1 VVNMEIRTLNDVFFT
16 VVGREHDRAM
26 LRRQNGEWSSIS
38 AAQIHRWVTAIAR
51 QLQEWGVRP
60 GDRVVLLSENRP
72 EWAVA
77 DYATLLL
84 GGIVVPIYA
93 TQTPEQVL
101 YVLHHSEARVAF
113 VSSRKQYEKVE
124 AVRQQSKL
132 EHVVVMDEVDDLP
145 DVPQM
150 QYLLSGASDLKDA
163 AIEAFAHT
171 IQPDDVATLI
181 YTSGTTGTPKG
192 VILTHG
198 NIASNLSMSV
208 QMTKIG
214 MDDVA
219 ISFLPLS
226 HITARHVD
234 YLLLCRG
241 VTVAY
246 CPVFDDLPRTIL
258 EVRPTVFV
266 GVPRVYEKVHNQIL
280 HKTQGTKRKIFDWAV
295 KVGRKHREE
304 VLNDQ
309 TPKSLSWKLANKLVF
324 TKIREGL
331 GGRSR
336 LFISGGAPLGKELA
350 AWYADISIRIDEGYG
365 LTETSPVIAVNTQE
379 NHRLGTVG
387 KVVPNIEVRI
397 AVDGEVLVRGPSI
410 FKGYWNMPEETAAAF
425 EDDWFRTGDIGH
437 IDEDGYLSI
446 TDRKKD
452 LIKTSGGKFIAP
464 QPIENSLKANL
475 YVGEAAVVG
484 DKRRFPAVLIAPN
497 FPILEEW
504 ASSHG
509 VAALSRKEL
518 VRTQQVQTL
527 YEGIVGELNENLA
540 QYEKLKKV
548 LVLPDELSIAD
559 GTLTPSMKLRRRHLE
574 QRYHK
579 QIEALYDE
587 AREPARPQRT
597 IEYSKR

>member
-1 VVNMEIRTLNDVFFT
+1 MELRTLNDVFFT

-26 LRRQNGEWSSIS
+26 LIREDGVWTPIS

-51 QLQEWGVRP
+51 QLQQWGIRP
-60 GDRVVLLSENRP
+60 GDRVMLLSENRP
-72 EWAVA
+72 EWAVV

-93 TQTPEQVL
+93 TQTPDQVL
-101 YVLHHSEARVAF
+101 YVLQHSEARIAF

-124 AVRQQSKL
+124 AVRQGTKL
-132 EHVVVMDEVDDLP
+132 ERVVVMEKVDDLP

-150 QYLLSGASDLKDA
+150 QYLLSGANDLDDPT
-163 AIEAFAHT
+163 IEAFAHT
-171 IQPDDVATLI
+171 VQADDVATLI

-208 QMTKIG
+208 QMTDIG
-214 MDDVA
+214 MGDLAV
-219 ISFLPLS
+219 SFLPLS

-234 YLLLCRG
+234 YLLAYRG

-246 CPVFDDLPRTIL
+246 CPDFNDLPRTLL
-258 EVRPTVFV
+258 EVKPTVFV
-266 GVPRVYEKVHNQIL
+266 GVPRVYEKIHNQIQ
-280 HKTQGTKRKIFDWAV
+280 HKTQGTKRRIFNWALR
-295 KVGRKHREE
+295 VGRKHREQ
-304 VLNDQ
+304 VVNDRR
-309 TPKSLSWKLANKLVF
+309 PSSLMWKLANKLVYS
-324 TKIREGL
+324 KIREGL

-350 AWYADISIRIDEGYG
+350 AWYADIGIRIDEGYG
-365 LTETSPVIAVNTQE
+365 LTETSPVIAVNTQQS
-379 NHRLGTVG
+379 HRLGTVG
-387 KVVPNIEVRI
+387 KTLANLEVRI
-397 AVDGEVLVRGPSI
+397 AADGEVLVRGPSV
-410 FKGYWNMPEETAAAF
+410 FKGYWNMPEETASAF
-425 EDDWFRTGDIGH
+425 EDDWFKTGDIGH

-484 DKRRFPAVLIAPN
+484 DKRRFPAVLIVPN
-497 FPILEEW
+497 FPMLEEW
-504 ASSHG
+504 AKEHG
-509 VAALSRKEL
+509 VGGSTRPEL
-518 VRTQQVQTL
+518 VRRPQVQAL
-527 YEGIVGELNENLA
+527 YEGIVDELNDNLA

-548 LVLPDELSIAD
+548 LVLPEELSIAD

-579 QIEALYDE
+579 QIEALYSEEHE
-587 AREPARPQRT
+587 ARTDRRIA
-597 IEYSKR
+597 EYSRK

>member
-1 VVNMEIRTLNDVFFT
+1 MELRTLNDVFFT

-26 LRRQNGEWSSIS
+26 LRRQNGEWISIS
-38 AAQIHRWVTAIAR
+38 ATQIHRWVTAIAR

-132 EHVVVMDEVDDLP
+132 EHVVVMDKVDDLP

-150 QYLLSGASDLKDA
+150 QYLLSGASDLEDA

-198 NIASNLSMSV
+198 NITSNLSMSV
-208 QMTKIG
+208 QLTNIG

-246 CPVFDDLPRTIL
+246 CPVFEDLPRTIL

-266 GVPRVYEKVHNQIL
+266 GVPRVYEKVHNQIQ

-295 KVGRKHREE
+295 KVGRNHREE

-309 TPKSLSWKLANKLVF
+309 TPRSLSWKLANKLVF
-324 TKIREGL
+324 AKIREGL

-350 AWYADISIRIDEGYG
+350 AWYADIGIRIDEGYG

-387 KVVPNIEVRI
+387 KVLPNIEVRI
-397 AVDGEVLVRGPSI
+397 AADGEVLVRGPSI

-518 VRTQQVQTL
+518 VKTQQVQTL

-548 LVLPDELSIAD
+548 LILPDELSIAD

-579 QIEALYDE
+579 QIEALYE
-587 AREPARPQRT
+587 EERESARPQRT